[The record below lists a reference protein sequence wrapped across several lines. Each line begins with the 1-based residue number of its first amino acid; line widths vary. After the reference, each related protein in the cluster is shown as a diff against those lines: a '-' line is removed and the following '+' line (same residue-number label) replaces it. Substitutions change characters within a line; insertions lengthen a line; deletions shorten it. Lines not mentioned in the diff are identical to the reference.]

1 MSNIILIKRRVSGI
15 AGAPAYLSGGEL
27 AFNEVDK
34 TLYYGADAANGGTIA
49 IGGNGAFVDRTSSQ
63 TIDADKTFTTL
74 TTLSSTTFSSSSL
87 IDAGGNA
94 ITNVLDPVNAQD
106 VATRNYVDSLGSSA
120 GSQIAALSSHVDTY
134 FVEKIESDAVVLNG
148 GLTVTNGLSS
158 DTIYTSSNA
167 QIGGNLRVAGNLE
180 VLGDTTII
188 ETTTTTTSSF
198 AITNYGTDTA
208 LQVTQVDGTN
218 DVAVFNDSTSTALI
232 IKGDGNVGIGTATPN
247 EKLTVT
253 GNISATGTIY
263 ANGGMSVDGGGL
275 NTTLYVE
282 DGKVGIN
289 TETPNEA
296 LTIVG
301 NISAS
306 QNIFAVN
313 GDFTGTLDADGA
325 ATLGS
330 TLYVTGAATFA
341 SSVSAAGAVD
351 FDSTLDVV
359 GATTLQSTLD
369 VTGVATINNNLVV
382 TGTSSLDNG
391 AITTDGAGTITGTS
405 GVSQLVD
412 FIIDGGS
419 F

>member
-1 MSNIILIKRRVSGI
+1 VETTLHVLYKTMSNVILIKRRVSGS
-15 AGAPAYLSGGEL
+15 AGAPTFLSGGEL
-27 AFNEVDK
+27 AFNEVSK
-34 TLYYGADAANGGTIA
+34 TLYYGADSANGGVIA
-49 IGGNGAFVDRTSSQ
+49 IGGEGAFVDRTSSQ
-63 TIDADKTFTTL
+63 TIAGDKTFSGV

-87 IDAGGNA
+87 IDAGSNL
-94 ITNVLDPVNAQD
+94 ITNVLDPVNLQD
-106 VATRNYVDSLGSSA
+106 AATKNYVDSLGSSA

-134 FVEKIESDAVVLNG
+134 FVEKVESDAVTLNG
-148 GLTVTNGLSS
+148 GLTVASGLNS
-158 DTIYTSSNA
+158 DSIITTGNVDV
-167 QIGGNLRVAGNLE
+167 GGNLTVTGDLQ
-180 VLGDTTII
+180 VLGNVTTL
-188 ETTTTTTSSF
+188 ETTTTVTSSF
-198 AITNYGTDTA
+198 SIENAGGVTAFVVNQTGSTDIA
-208 LQVTQVDGTN
+208 EFKDDG
-218 DVAVFNDSTSTALI
+218 ASALI
-232 IKGDGNVGIGTATPN
+232 IKNGGNVGIGTDAPN

-296 LTIVG
+296 LTVVG

-313 GDFTGTLDADGA
+313 GDFTGTLDVDGA

-330 TLYVTGAATFA
+330 TLNVT
-341 SSVSAAGAVD
+341 GAVD